1 MLNEYFCRIFCQITF
16 PEYLGNVLRRRIF
29 PAIISAEYFRQCI
42 TIKIPEWSDSR
53 KEKPLGKST
62 VHPNGFAYRCQCFE
76 ERLGLNS

>member
-1 MLNEYFCRIFCQITF
+1 MN
-16 PEYLGNVLRRRIF
+16 
-29 PAIISAEYFRQCI
+29 ISAEYFIRLLFPNIWEIYSTGEYFHRIFRQCI

>member
-16 PEYLGNVLRRRIF
+16 AEYLGNVLRRRIY
-29 PAIISAEYFRQCI
+29 PEIIFAKCI
-42 TIKIPEWSDSR
+42 TIKIPEWSDSH

-76 ERLGLNS
+76 KRLGLNS